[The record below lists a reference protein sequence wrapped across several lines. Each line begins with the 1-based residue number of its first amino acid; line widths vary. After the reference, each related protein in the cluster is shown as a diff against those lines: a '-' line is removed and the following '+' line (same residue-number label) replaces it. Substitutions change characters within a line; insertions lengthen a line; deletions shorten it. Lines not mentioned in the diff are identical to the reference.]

1 MRQRLAYTCA
11 VVGILALT
19 GCSGGT
25 SATEPSS
32 TSANAVS
39 VTPTPSPSAVLTFWE
54 RSEPDTLGAFN
65 ATTTVVLEKTSTSA
79 KLAAFQ
85 DGFMTYCFSGNES
98 GSSGAATIYSG
109 IRVYSDKAAGGRSPR
124 PTKVALFDDG
134 VKLTFGEEG
143 YFDMPTR
150 FKTAP
155 TPTSTSVYES
165 AMKTCGAD
173 GGVSPQP
180 SQVISLTKALN
191 QAWPAFTAAQRLQLC
206 QDPTPLF
213 EQIQAKTPSI
223 PLSRAE
229 YDAWVQAR
237 C

>member
-11 VVGILALT
+11 VFGILALT

-32 TSANAVS
+32 TSADAVS

-65 ATTTVVLEKTSTSA
+65 ANTTVVVEKTSTSA
-79 KLAAFQ
+79 KLAAFH
-85 DGFMTYCFSGNES
+85 DGVMTYCFSGTAS
-98 GSSGAATIYSG
+98 GSSGAATVYSG
-109 IRVYSDKAAGGRSPR
+109 STVEGGSPR

-134 VKLTFGEEG
+134 VKLTFGENG

-180 SQVISLTKALN
+180 SQVISLTTALN